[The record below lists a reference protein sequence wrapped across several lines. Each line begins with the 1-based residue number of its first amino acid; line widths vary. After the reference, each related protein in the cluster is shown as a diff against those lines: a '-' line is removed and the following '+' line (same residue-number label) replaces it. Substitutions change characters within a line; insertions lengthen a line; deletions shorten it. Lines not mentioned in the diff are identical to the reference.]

1 MNKRV
6 LIIYYSQTGQLRQ
19 IVNNFAQPFESAMHE
34 VEYITIEPE
43 KPFPFPWDNE
53 RFFDAMP
60 ECVTNKP
67 MAIKPITVRHDKY
80 DLIVFAWQPWFL
92 SPSLPAIAAMYSDVI
107 CALIKNTPVI
117 TIAGSRNMWIQAQ
130 ERIRQWL
137 KKNQAIHVG
146 NLVLKDKAPNL
157 ISAVTVQYWM
167 LTGKKD
173 KMWGI
178 FPKPG
183 IADDDIASAVNF
195 GLMACQALEESKLE
209 DLHKNWLQKGAVQ
222 VNTTLM
228 FIESRAIMLFRIW
241 AKIILS
247 KKNRNLW
254 INIFR
259 YYLLFAL
266 FIISPIV
273 IVLFTLIIRP
283 LLYKKLAQQKI
294 YAEGVNLRG

>member
-1 MNKRV
+1 LNKRI
-6 LIIYYSQTGQLRQ
+6 LIIFYSQTGQLKQ
-19 IVNNFAQPFESAMHE
+19 IVENFAQPFEAALNE
-34 VEYITIEPE
+34 VEYLLIEPE
-43 KPFPFPWDNE
+43 KPFPFPWDND
-53 RFFDAMP
+53 RFFNAMP
-60 ECVTNKP
+60 ECVTDKP
-67 MAIKPITVRHDKY
+67 IKIKPLSTRHTKY

-92 SPSLPAIAAMYSDVI
+92 SPSLPAISAMHSEVI
-107 CALIKNTPVI
+107 SKLIENTPVI
-117 TIAGSRNMWIQAQ
+117 TIGGVRNMWIEGQ
-130 ERIRQWL
+130 ERVRQWL
-137 KKNQAIHVG
+137 NKNKALHVG
-146 NLVLKDKAPNL
+146 NLILNDKAPNL

-183 IADDDIASAVNF
+183 ISEKDISSAKDF
-195 GLMACQALEESKLE
+195 GFIACQSLENDTLGE
-209 DLHKNWLQKGAVQ
+209 LQKKWLTMGAVH

-241 AKIILS
+241 AGIILK
-247 KKNRNLW
+247 KKNRELW

-273 IVLFTLIIRP
+273 VVLFTFIIRP
-283 LLYKKLAQQKI
+283 LLYKKLAKRKI
-294 YAEGVNLRG
+294 YAEGVNLPG

>member
-1 MNKRV
+1 MNKRI
-6 LIIYYSQTGQLRQ
+6 LIIYYSQTGQLKQ

-34 VEYITIEPE
+34 VEYVTIEPE
-43 KPFPFPWDNE
+43 KSFPFPWDNE

-60 ECVTNKP
+60 ECVTDKP
-67 MAIKPITVRHDKY
+67 IAIKPITVRHDKY

-92 SPSLPAIAAMYSDVI
+92 SPSLPAIAAMHSEIVYSLV
-107 CALIKNTPVI
+107 KNTPVI
-117 TIAGSRNMWIQAQ
+117 TIAGSRNMWIQGQ

-137 KKNQAIHVG
+137 RNNQAIHVG

-173 KMWGI
+173 NMWGI

-183 IADDDIASAVNF
+183 ISDDDIASATKF
-195 GLMACQALEESKLE
+195 GLTACQMLEDGKLE
-209 DLHKNWLQKGAVQ
+209 NLQNRWLQQGAVK
-222 VNTTLM
+222 VSTTLM

-241 AKIILS
+241 AKLIL
-247 KKNRNLW
+247 KMKNRYLW

-266 FIISPIV
+266 FIISPFV
-273 IVLFTLIIRP
+273 VLLFTLIIRP
-283 LLYKKLAQQKI
+283 LLFKKLAQQKI

>member
-1 MNKRV
+1 MNRRI
-6 LIIYYSQTGQLRQ
+6 LIIYYSQTGQLQQ
-19 IVNNFAQPFESAMHE
+19 IVKNFAQPFESAMHE
-34 VEYITIEPE
+34 IEYLNIEPE
-43 KPFPFPWDNE
+43 KPFPFPWDNDC
-53 RFFDAMP
+53 FFDAMP
-60 ECVTNKP
+60 ECVTDKP
-67 MAIKPITVRHDKY
+67 IAIKPFTVRHNQY

-92 SPSLPAIAAMYSDVI
+92 SPSLPAIAAMHSEIVYSLV
-107 CALIKNTPVI
+107 KNTPVI
-117 TIAGSRNMWIQAQ
+117 TIAGSRNMWIQGQ

-137 KKNQAIHVG
+137 RNNQAIHVG

-173 KMWGI
+173 NMWGI

-183 IADDDIASAVNF
+183 ISDDDIASATKF
-195 GLMACQALEESKLE
+195 GLTACQMLEDGKLE
-209 DLHKNWLQKGAVQ
+209 NLQNRWLQQGAVK
-222 VNTTLM
+222 VSTTLM

-241 AKIILS
+241 AKLIL
-247 KKNRNLW
+247 KMKNRYLW

-266 FIISPIV
+266 FIISPFV
-273 IVLFTLIIRP
+273 VLLFTLIIRP
-283 LLYKKLAQQKI
+283 LLFKKLAQQKI